1 MCWGL
6 RAVQVSKG
14 EAGAGSRA
22 PGAGHHQPSWHM
34 GSWWIGGR
42 EGSEKPKCQPPAASL
57 AAGFV
62 GKGCSAPLLEILNL
76 WMR

>member
-1 MCWGL
+1 MFWGL
-6 RAVQVSKG
+6 RTLQVSKG

-22 PGAGHHQPSWHM
+22 PGAGHHQPLWHT

-42 EGSEKPKCQPPAASL
+42 EGSKKPKCQPPAASL
-57 AAGFV
+57 A